1 LNLDAIREQIP
12 ATKNAVY
19 LNSGWSGPSPRSVVE
34 AIKTRLDYESEE
46 GPTTRPVFESG
57 KAIQAHAKESV
68 ASLLNVTPEEI
79 LMTQCTTDGLNVVL
93 NGLPWEEGDEVITFG
108 LEHPSVLIPAY
119 HLKSSRGV
127 LVNPLP
133 LNPSDSKE
141 DIINRVLNAITSKT
155 RMLFLSHIQYTCGL
169 KMPVRELR
177 ELTKSRGIWMLIDG
191 AQTAGHITLDMR
203 ELDCDFY
210 AIPGQ
215 KWLLGPDGVGA
226 LYIRKEMI
234 PLVKPVRISST
245 ASLAYDDVGNF
256 KPNEDSMDKFKL
268 PTSSVA
274 LLAGFIEAIKF
285 HQTLGSEVIEKRN
298 LGLASQLKNAFSE
311 IRGINLLSP
320 TSESV
325 SAGLTSFQVEGKKAD
340 DVVTSLWD
348 NFGIVVRQVNELS
361 CVRASSHFFNTEE
374 ELEKLINATL
384 SLL

>member
-1 LNLDAIREQIP
+1 MNLDAIREQIP

-226 LYIRKEMI
+226 LYIRK
-234 PLVKPVRISST
+234 
-245 ASLAYDDVGNF
+245 
-256 KPNEDSMDKFKL
+256 
-268 PTSSVA
+268 
-274 LLAGFIEAIKF
+274 
-285 HQTLGSEVIEKRN
+285 
-298 LGLASQLKNAFSE
+298 
-311 IRGINLLSP
+311 
-320 TSESV
+320 
-325 SAGLTSFQVEGKKAD
+325 
-340 DVVTSLWD
+340 
-348 NFGIVVRQVNELS
+348 
-361 CVRASSHFFNTEE
+361 
-374 ELEKLINATL
+374 
-384 SLL
+384 

>member
-1 LNLDAIREQIP
+1 
-12 ATKNAVY
+12 
-19 LNSGWSGPSPRSVVE
+19 
-34 AIKTRLDYESEE
+34 
-46 GPTTRPVFESG
+46 
-57 KAIQAHAKESV
+57 
-68 ASLLNVTPEEI
+68 
-79 LMTQCTTDGLNVVL
+79 
-93 NGLPWEEGDEVITFG
+93 
-108 LEHPSVLIPAY
+108 
-119 HLKSSRGV
+119 
-127 LVNPLP
+127 
-133 LNPSDSKE
+133 
-141 DIINRVLNAITSKT
+141 
-155 RMLFLSHIQYTCGL
+155 
-169 KMPVRELR
+169 
-177 ELTKSRGIWMLIDG
+177 
-191 AQTAGHITLDMR
+191 
-203 ELDCDFY
+203 FY

-285 HQTLGSEVIEKRN
+285 HQILGSDVIEKRN
-298 LGLASQLKNAFSE
+298 LGLASQLKNAFSQ